1 MIRFEHV
8 SKLYGDKEAL
18 SDLNVTIENGEI
30 FGLIGHNG
38 AGKTTTISIL
48 TSIIDATYGEIYVDD
63 LALSEHRDDIKK
75 RIGYVPDSQ
84 IYS

>member
-8 SKLYGDKEAL
+8 SKLYGEKEAL
-18 SDLNVTIENGEI
+18 SDLNLTIENGEI

-48 TSIIDATYGEIYVDD
+48 TSI
-63 LALSEHRDDIKK
+63 K
-75 RIGYVPDSQ
+75 IGRAHV
-84 IYS
+84 